1 MLSERLQT
9 TMDIKNFVQC
19 YLILLEVLEVT
30 NNNAQEKSWQQ
41 CYLLLGQHC
50 TGQNPMQCCPNN
62 SRQYCTRKIMCNIDL
77 ILLKQQY
84 TRKNTGNVVWSL
96 SLHRYVRSFMSKKY
110 MKLSFCYGNWL
121 TS

>member
-41 CYLLLGQHC
+41 CYY
-50 TGQNPMQCCPNN
+50 
-62 SRQYCTRKIMCNIDL
+62 SWDNIAQVR
-77 ILLKQQY
+77 ILC
-84 TRKNTGNVVWSL
+84 NVVQTTPDNIALGKS
-96 SLHRYVRSFMSKKY
+96 
-110 MKLSFCYGNWL
+110 CATL
-121 TS
+121 T